1 MIIDIGEKVHI
12 IERRYFPEDLRGH
25 FIGEVTRCTENIIRV
40 KGYTWVFDSVKAQFI
55 KKPDEIE
62 RIIRLGERITVNV
75 IPPEVNL
82 SELNYVIIHP
92 KGLVVTDGKKFSLDI
107 TEFTAM
113 R

>member
-12 IERRYFPEDLRGH
+12 IERRYFPEDLRRH
-25 FIGEVTRCTENIIRV
+25 FIGEVTRCTENVIRV
-40 KGYTWVFDSVKAQFI
+40 KGYTWVFDGVKAQFI
-55 KKPDEIE
+55 KKPDEME
-62 RIIRLGERITVNV
+62 RIIRLGERMTINI

-82 SELNYVIIHP
+82 SELKYVIIP
-92 KGLVVTDGKKFSLDI
+92 QKGLVVTDGKKFSLDI